1 MFLFC
6 KSNPYTMGM
15 LPPSPFFILLATLLA
30 TSHGFDFDITHQIHP
45 LRPQSGARSTDVP
58 GLSCQSWRFGVETNN
73 IRGWKTVPD
82 KCEGYVGHYM
92 LGQQYRKD
100 SEVVANEAILYAQS
114 LKLAGDGKDIWVFDI
129 DETSLS
135 NLPYYAKHGFGVEP
149 YNATFFNEWVNKGEA
164 PSLPESLRL
173 YNKLLSLGVKIVFIT
188 GRPEDQKKVTAK
200 NLQSVGFHT
209 WEKLI
214 HKGSAFSGKTA
225 VVYKSSERKELE
237 NGGYRIIG
245 NIGDQWSD
253 LLGTNTGNRTF
264 KLPDPLYYIS

>member
-1 MFLFC
+1 
-6 KSNPYTMGM
+6 MGM
-15 LPPSPFFILLATLLA
+15 LLLFPFFFFLATLLS
-30 TSHGFDFDITHQIHP
+30 TTESSNHHITHQIHL
-45 LRPQSGARSTDVP
+45 LRPQSGSRSTDIP
-58 GLSCQSWRFGVETNN
+58 GLSCQSWRLGVETNN

-149 YNATFFNEWVNKGEA
+149 YNSTLFNEWVNKVTA

-173 YNKLLSLGVKIVFIT
+173 YKKLLSLGVKVVFIT
-188 GRPEDQKKVTAK
+188 GRPEDQRKVTTK
-200 NLQSVGFHT
+200 NLINVGFHT

-214 HKGSAFSGKTA
+214 HKGSSYSGKTA
-225 VVYKSSERKELE
+225 VVYKSSERKKLE
-237 NGGYRIIG
+237 KRGYRIIG